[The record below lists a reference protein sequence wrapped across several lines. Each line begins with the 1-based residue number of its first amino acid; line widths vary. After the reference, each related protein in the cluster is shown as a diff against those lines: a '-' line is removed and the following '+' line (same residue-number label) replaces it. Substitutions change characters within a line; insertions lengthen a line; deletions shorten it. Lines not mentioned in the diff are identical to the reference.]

1 MSFDASQATASYID
15 QLGPDLLSKAA
26 AYTTGNH
33 WLLLW
38 GLICSGL
45 VTWILVR
52 TRVLEKLK
60 DQLSRRGWFLRTF
73 LVCIAYLIL
82 AALLSLPWNLYSDW
96 WREYQYGR
104 TSQPLGDFLSQGAI
118 ALVISTLVGGLF
130 LTLVY
135 GLIRK
140 AGRLWWFWAGG
151 LTTVFSTVMLLVTPV
166 FIEPLFN
173 DYQPVPPG
181 EVRDAVEELA
191 VQAGIPADRIF
202 MYDGSRQSNNF
213 TANVAGL
220 GSSARIAISDVALK
234 DANLDEVRAVT
245 AHEIGHYKLG
255 HVWRYVIL
263 FTILSMAFFFLAS
276 RIYPVMA
283 RWFGS
288 PASIA
293 DPAGLPVLL
302 LIVSILVLAG
312 EPLLNSVIRRGE
324 VEADQYSLQTAGLP
338 DALASALAK
347 TAVYRNPRPNP
358 VDEFL
363 FYSHPS
369 VERRIRAAMEWKAA
383 HLDASTPNQGSGGQG

>member
-1 MSFDASQATASYID
+1 MNFDPSQVTASYID
-15 QLGPDLLSKAA
+15 QLGPDQLSKAA
-26 AYTTGNH
+26 EYTIGNH

-38 GLICSGL
+38 GLIFSAL
-45 VTWILVR
+45 VAWILVR
-52 TRVLEKLK
+52 TGVLEKLK
-60 DQLSRRGWFLRTF
+60 DKLSRRGWFLRTF
-73 LVCIAYLIL
+73 LVCIAYLLL
-82 AALLSLPWNLYSDW
+82 AALLSLPWTLYSDW

-118 ALVISTLVGGLF
+118 SLVISTLVGGLF

-135 GLIRK
+135 LLIK
-140 AGRLWWFWAGG
+140 KVGRFWWLWAGG
-151 LTTVFSTVMLLVTPV
+151 LTTVFITAMLLVAPV

-173 DYQPVPPG
+173 DYQPVPSG

-191 VQAGIPADRIF
+191 AQAGIPADRIF

-213 TANVAGL
+213 TANVAGI

-263 FTILSMAFFFLAS
+263 YTFLTMVFFFLAS
-276 RIYPVMA
+276 RIYPIMA
-283 RWFGS
+283 RWFGTS
-288 PASIA
+288 VSIA
-293 DPAGLPVLL
+293 DPAGLPVLI

-312 EPLLNSVIRRGE
+312 EPLLNFVIRKGE

-347 TAVYRNPRPNP
+347 TAVYRNPRPNA
-358 VDEFL
+358 VEEFL

-383 HLDASTPNQGSGGQG
+383 HLDTSTPNQGGGGHG